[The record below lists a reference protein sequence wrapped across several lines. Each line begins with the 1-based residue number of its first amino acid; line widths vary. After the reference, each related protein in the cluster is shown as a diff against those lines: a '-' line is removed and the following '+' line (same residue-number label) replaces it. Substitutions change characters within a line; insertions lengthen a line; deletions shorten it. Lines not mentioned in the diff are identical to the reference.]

1 MKQQQR
7 NNQIFQGT
15 TSRPPR
21 YRVSGASG
29 RGMPQGNRMSG
40 KRMTPAKAVRTV
52 TRRFIEESEI
62 TEVPA
67 RLIDRFNSW
76 RLGISVDGETILKGV
91 IIGVLMVLFTLFQTT
106 LFVRFRP
113 FGATPDLILP
123 FVIAVG
129 TLEKEKWGAVTALI
143 AAFFVDAAGGT
154 EITLLPI
161 LYVSAAY
168 AAAIL
173 TTHTFRDSVSVAAV
187 YTVSTS
193 ALRGVITYVIVMIT
207 VVGITPGQAILD
219 KVLPEFAANIVFAAI
234 PQLITRLALKP
245 FHKTRAERVGGI

>member
-1 MKQQQR
+1 M
-7 NNQIFQGT
+7 
-15 TSRPPR
+15 
-21 YRVSGASG
+21 
-29 RGMPQGNRMSG
+29 
-40 KRMTPAKAVRTV
+40 
-52 TRRFIEESEI
+52 TRRIIAESEI

-76 RLGISVDGETILKGV
+76 RLGISVDGETILKGAV
-91 IIGVLMVLFTLFQTT
+91 IGVLMVLFTLFQTT
-106 LFVRFRP
+106 LFARFRP
-113 FGATPDLILP
+113 FGAVPDLVLP

-129 TLEKEKWGAVTALI
+129 TLEKERWGAVTALI

-168 AAAIL
+168 AAGIL
-173 TTHTFRDSVSVAAV
+173 TTHSFRDSVSVAAV
-187 YTVSTS
+187 YTVTTS
-193 ALRGVITYVIVMIT
+193 ALRGVITYIIVILT
-207 VVGITPGQAILD
+207 VHGITPGEAILD
-219 KVLPEFAANIVFAAI
+219 KVLPEFAANIVFAAL